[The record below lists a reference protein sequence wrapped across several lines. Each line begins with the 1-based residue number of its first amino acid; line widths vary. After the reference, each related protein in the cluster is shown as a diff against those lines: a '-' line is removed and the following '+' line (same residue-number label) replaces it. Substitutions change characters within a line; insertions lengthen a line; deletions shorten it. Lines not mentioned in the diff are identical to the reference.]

1 MAIGKSSI
9 EKRVAKAT
17 EETATAE
24 VVAETKAAVKTA
36 APKTAAKKPAAKSS
50 STAKKSSST
59 TAKAAATKKP
69 AAPKVDTGVLA
80 NVSPETVEKVTGHKE
95 NSKVE
100 ITQIGGK
107 MPTHLL

>member
-9 EKRVAKAT
+9 EKRVAKTT

-24 VVAETKAAVKTA
+24 VVTETKA

-50 STAKKSSST
+50 STAKKPSST
-59 TAKAAATKKP
+59 TAKNPATKKP

-95 NSKVE
+95 NAKVE